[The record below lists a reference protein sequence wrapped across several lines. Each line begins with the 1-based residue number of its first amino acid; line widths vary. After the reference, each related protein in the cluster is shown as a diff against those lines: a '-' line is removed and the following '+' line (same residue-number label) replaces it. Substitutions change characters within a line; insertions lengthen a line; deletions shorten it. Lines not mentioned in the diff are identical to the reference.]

1 MAGEG
6 RLYRSVVNK
15 MLNLIEGGE
24 FPTGGR
30 LPPEREL
37 AERFGVSRPT
47 IREAIIALEALGYV
61 QVKTGSGIYIL
72 ENKTFAGATSDT
84 ISAFELTEARAL
96 IEGEA
101 VALAANL
108 ITDEELLELKQSLIE
123 MAEENE
129 EGDLASGDA
138 DKKFHMVISQA
149 THNSMIVELIEH
161 MWHVRNN
168 APEVYKAYKAI
179 CEQDGARRVEEHVE
193 IYQALENRDA
203 AAARTAMHHHFARIL
218 NKLIATS
225 EAEKVEELRRQTQE
239 VRKRFSLDHLVSS
252 AG

>member
-6 RLYRSVVNK
+6 RLYRSVVTK

-72 ENKTFAGATSDT
+72 ENKTITGAINDT

-108 ITDEELLELKQSLIE
+108 ITDEELQELKQSLIE
-123 MAEENE
+123 MAQENE

-149 THNSMIVELIEH
+149 TRNSMIVDLIEH

-168 APEVYKAYKAI
+168 APKVYKAYKAI